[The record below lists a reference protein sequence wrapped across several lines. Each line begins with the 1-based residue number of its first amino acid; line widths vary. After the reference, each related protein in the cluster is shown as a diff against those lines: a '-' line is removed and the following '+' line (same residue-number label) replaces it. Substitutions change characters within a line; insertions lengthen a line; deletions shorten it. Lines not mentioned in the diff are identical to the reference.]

1 MSALPPIADMCG
13 AQANVRFVP
22 MADIRCQLI
31 AVSAAGQTQSNFK
44 TYPSASSAAGV
55 SGVGAIEA
63 ARAPACDGV
72 AMRQFKSIPNSQD
85 IVHPTCAICDAPMWL
100 TRIEPDFPH
109 HEKRT
114 FECKACGGTT
124 TVIVKFG

>member
-22 MADIRCQLI
+22 IADIRCQLI

-55 SGVGAIEA
+55 SGVGAIEV
-63 ARAPACDGV
+63 ARALRWV
-72 AMRQFKSIPNSQD
+72 AMRQFESIPNSQD